1 MLCLNCRWCT
11 AQAARYRLKP
21 FFARFVQGL
30 SCTGV
35 RLSRGRIPKARFLL
49 GGKRAGRLMFG
60 GEMECFGSIPL
71 VESLRL
77 LGKERREM
85 ACTQKRHLGWLK
97 GIMHNACQNLKYCVA
112 EAIHALFPNVA
123 THARVLFPDTV
134 SPRLHTF
141 RTPLAANCLISRQA
155 GEREYSTSCGIREIR
170 KQKVQAISSY
180 WQ

>member
-11 AQAARYRLKP
+11 AKAARYRLKP

-35 RLSRGRIPKARFLL
+35 RLSRGRIPKARFPL

-97 GIMHNACQNLKYCVA
+97 GIMHNACQNLKFYGTGAMQAVFTHPA
-112 EAIHALFPNVA
+112 PPDSAFFPHRPA
-123 THARVLFPDTV
+123 SRCIPFAHPLPQTV
-134 SPRLHTF
+134 
-141 RTPLAANCLISRQA
+141 
-155 GEREYSTSCGIREIR
+155 
-170 KQKVQAISSY
+170 
-180 WQ
+180 